1 MSRPL
6 NVLQFICS
14 TGYYGAERWVV
25 ALANNADRN
34 LVNIELAVT
43 QEHAHHQ
50 LQVSDEFINLGLPSH
65 VIPMTGAFDL
75 RLMQRLKALIKE
87 RNIDLIHTHGYKS
100 DIIGLL
106 VAKMAGIKCV
116 STPHGFEM
124 GDDLK
129 LKLYIGLSCRL
140 FRYFDAVVPL
150 SEQLVEDVRGFK
162 VKPEKLRLIENGV
175 DLKPI
180 DTLREQLA
188 QSPLGDRAPAIGYIG
203 QLIKRKNVNDLIT
216 AFARLRQDHHDL
228 RLILLGDGEERS
240 ALEAQV
246 ATLGVADAVDFAGYQ
261 DEALAW
267 HQRFDVFAMTSNLE
281 GIPRC
286 LMESM
291 ALETPIVAYDIPG
304 VDQLIVD
311 EETGLLAPFGDVDKL
326 VKQCARLLDD
336 KPFADRIAD
345 RAFETVNARFS
356 AQRMAREYESL
367 FSDIVGSS
375 RD

>member
-1 MSRPL
+1 MSRPV

-25 ALANNADRN
+25 ALANNADRDV
-34 LVNIELAVT
+34 VNIELAVT
-43 QEHAHHQ
+43 QEHSDHQ

-65 VIPMTGAFDL
+65 VIPMSGAFDL
-75 RLMQRLKALIKE
+75 RLIKRLKALIKE

-106 VAKMAGIKCV
+106 VAKLAGIKSV

-150 SEQLVEDVRGFK
+150 SEQLVDDVRGYK
-162 VKPEKLRLIENGV
+162 VKPEKLKLIENGV

-180 DTLREQLA
+180 DALRERLA
-188 QSPLGDRAPAIGYIG
+188 QSPIDDRAPAIGYIG
-203 QLIKRKNVNDLIT
+203 QLIKRKNVTDLVT
-216 AFARLRQDHHDL
+216 AFSRLKARHPDL
-228 RLILLGDGEERS
+228 KLILLGDGEERA

-246 ATLGVADAVDFAGYQ
+246 AALNVADDVSFEGYQ

-304 VDQLIVD
+304 VDQLIVN
-311 EETGLLAPFGDVDKL
+311 EETGLLAPFGNVDRL
-326 VKQCARLLDD
+326 VEQCARLLDD
-336 KPFADRIAD
+336 KTFANRIAA
-345 RAFETVNARFS
+345 RAFNTVNARFS
-356 AQRMAREYESL
+356 AKRMAREYESL
-367 FSDIVGSS
+367 FREMVGNVV
-375 RD
+375 D